1 MKNTRCDV
9 GSRKFT
15 NNYDICAA
23 CNVHSRSRR
32 LVYRVGGAEIW
43 TLRATQGPHGILR
56 SKTLRKSLSW
66 AWFAPHEISPK
77 IMNFHPASRTQNS
90 TFLSSK
96 IIVEDYPLGKLKS
109 NYASDLGKIPKFLGE
124 VKCLMNFPLLWC
136 LGYEYVA
143 IIRRAKYP
151 ARSYYSSS

>member
-1 MKNTRCDV
+1 MIFMKNLNFGEISWTANRAS
-9 GSRKFT
+9 GSDFRRVFDLK
-15 NNYDICAA
+15 IPWGPCVAR
-23 CNVHSRSRR
+23 NVQNF
-32 LVYRVGGAEIW
+32 GAVTSADWMQLSSCIW

-56 SKTLRKSLSW
+56 SKTIRKSSSW
-66 AWFAPHEISPK
+66 ARFAPHEISPK

-124 VKCLMNFPLLWC
+124 VKCLMNFPLLW
-136 LGYEYVA
+136 GQGNG
-143 IIRRAKYP
+143 
-151 ARSYYSSS
+151 